1 MASVFVLLETFN
13 RKGAAALE
21 IFLVQQRFGKLREGK
36 RRALDRVE

>member
-21 IFLVQQRFGKLREGK
+21 IFLVQQPLRKIKG
-36 RRALDRVE
+36 RQT